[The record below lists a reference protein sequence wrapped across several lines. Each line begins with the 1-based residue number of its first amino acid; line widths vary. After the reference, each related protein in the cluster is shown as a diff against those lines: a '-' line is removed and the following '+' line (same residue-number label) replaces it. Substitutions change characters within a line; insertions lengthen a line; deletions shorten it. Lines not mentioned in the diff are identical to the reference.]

1 MLTPSFFQSVSTITM
16 YDPLAEVLG
25 AAQDGIMTYE
35 YSDVVKLAGH
45 SCPTVAGV
53 YLMLQEGLKA
63 LYDHE
68 TPIRGD
74 IRVFMKGK
82 LGEGIVGV
90 MANIASL
97 ITGATDTSGFHGLGG
112 KFDRRNLL
120 VYEADIDGE
129 ISLERVD
136 NGSRITLSYH
146 PEVVSSDS
154 RMQMWLKMIMNDQ
167 ADFEIKQEFKSAWQD
182 RVKRILIDN
191 INNPDLIICSG
202 QEQLKR

>member
-1 MLTPSFFQSVSTITM
+1 MSIPLFFESVATITM
-16 YDPLAEVLG
+16 YDPLSEVLG

-45 SCPTVAGV
+45 SCPTVAGT
-53 YLMLQEGLKA
+53 YLMMQKGLKV
-63 LYDHE
+63 LYINE
-68 TPIRGD
+68 IPIRGD

-82 LGEGIVGV
+82 LGEGVVGV

-97 ITGATDTSGFHGLGG
+97 ITGATDISGFHGLGG

-120 VYEADIDGE
+120 VYEADIDGD

-136 NGSRITLSYH
+136 NGARVTLSYH
-146 PEVVSSDS
+146 PEIVSSDP
-154 RMQMWLKMIMNDQ
+154 RMQMWLKMIMSDQ
-167 ADFEIKQEFKSAWQD
+167 ADFEIKQEFKSGWQD

-191 INNPDLIICSG
+191 MNNPDLIICSE
-202 QEQLKR
+202 QEELKR